1 MIDSSLL
8 LAVQSTP
15 PSTPE
20 WSPMVGLTMILC
32 NLLAIAIGY
41 YGINKQNRGLGPA
54 LPVVVPGLFKGF
66 GIPELLA
73 TTSFGHLLG
82 TGVILGLANAGVL

>member
-1 MIDSSLL
+1 MIYSSLL
-8 LAVQSTP
+8 LVVQSTIP
-15 PSTPE
+15 TTPE

-41 YGINKQNRGLGPA
+41 YGISKQNRGKGPA
-54 LPVVVPGLFKGF
+54 LPLVMPGMFKGF

-73 TTSFGHLLG
+73 TTSLGHLLG
-82 TGVILGLANAGVL
+82 AGVILGLGNAGVL